1 MSKKAGGGGGGGGG
15 GAKRPPIFDAIEN
28 EDVAAVKPLI
38 AASLEQKNKDG
49 FTPLL
54 YASYVGVLEIVD
66 ALLEAGAN
74 VRATCKDGDTAL
86 HYASAQGHL
95 EVIARLGRQKGVAL
109 ECTDADGETPMDVAA
124 NGKVKKLL
132 QKLIELR
139 EEEGDEAEAEDGDGG
154 GEGEEGE
161 AEEQQGGGSG
171 KS

>member
-1 MSKKAGGGGGGGGG
+1 MSKKAGGGGGG
-15 GAKRPPIFDAIEN
+15 GAKRPPIFDAIED
-28 EDVAAVKPLI
+28 EDVAAVKPMI

-139 EEEGDEAEAEDGDGG
+139 EEEGNDEGVDEGG
-154 GEGEEGE
+154 EGEEEGEEGE
-161 AEEQQGGGSG
+161 AEEQQGGGGSG